1 MAKKRHDD
9 YVVGYGRPPVHTRF
23 QKGQSGNPKGR
34 QKGCKNLSTLME
46 RVLDE
51 TVTIKENGSQKII
64 TKREAFLKQLVNKAA
79 SGDLR
84 SIQLAINYLQQLESR
99 AEPSTSNS
107 ERLGEEDEAV
117 IDGILER
124 FKGTTKEA
132 VEEHEE
138 DENKFKKGGSESEG
152 A

>member
-1 MAKKRHDD
+1 MTKKGHDD

-84 SIQLAINYLQQLESR
+84 SIQLAINYLQQLELR
-99 AEPSTSNS
+99 AQPSTPD
-107 ERLGEEDEAV
+107 GEQPGMEDAAL

-124 FKGTTKEA
+124 LKNSSNKT
-132 VEEHEE
+132 VEEEE
-138 DENKFKKGGSESEG
+138 KDENKEKVGPESEG

>member
-1 MAKKRHDD
+1 MAKKGHDD
-9 YVVGYGRPPVHTRF
+9 YLVGYGRPPIHTRF

-34 QKGCKNLSTLME
+34 KKGCKSLSTLME

-84 SIQLAINYLQQLESR
+84 SIQVAINYLQQLELR
-99 AEPSTSNS
+99 AQPSMP
-107 ERLGEEDEAV
+107 EGEHPSMEDAAL

-124 FKGTTKEA
+124 LKSSSKEA
-132 VEEHEE
+132 VEEEE
-138 DENKFKKGGSESEG
+138 KDETKETAGPESEG
-152 A
+152 D

>member
-1 MAKKRHDD
+1 MARKRNSD
-9 YVVGYGRPPVHTRF
+9 YSVGYGKPPIHSRF

-34 QKGCKNLSTLME
+34 RKGSKNLSTLME
-46 RVLDE
+46 RALDE
-51 TVTIKENGSQKII
+51 PVTIKENGSQKII

-117 IDGILER
+117 MKGILER
-124 FKGTTKEA
+124 FRGTINEA

-138 DENKFKKGGSESEG
+138 DENKSKKGGPESEG

>member
-1 MAKKRHDD
+1 MAKKGHDD
-9 YVVGYGRPPVHTRF
+9 YVVGYGKPPVHTRF

-84 SIQLAINYLQQLESR
+84 SIQLAINYLQQLSCVLNRQHQTASSPAWRTRRSSTES
-99 AEPSTSNS
+99 
-107 ERLGEEDEAV
+107 
-117 IDGILER
+117 
-124 FKGTTKEA
+124 
-132 VEEHEE
+132 
-138 DENKFKKGGSESEG
+138 
-152 A
+152 

>member
-1 MAKKRHDD
+1 MAKKGHDD

-64 TKREAFLKQLVNKAA
+64 TKREASSRQLVNIKA
-79 SGDLR
+79 GVGRFCGR
-84 SIQLAINYLQQLESR
+84 SELAINYPQQLELR
-99 AEPSTSNS
+99 AQPPTPEGEQPGNGGRSAHRRES
-107 ERLGEEDEAV
+107 LGA
-117 IDGILER
+117 I
-124 FKGTTKEA
+124 
-132 VEEHEE
+132 
-138 DENKFKKGGSESEG
+138 KKQFQ
-152 A
+152 

>member
-1 MAKKRHDD
+1 MAQKGNDD
-9 YVVGYGRPPVHTRF
+9 YAVGFGKPPTHSRF

-34 QKGCKNLSTLME
+34 RKGSKNLSTLME
-46 RVLDE
+46 RALNE
-51 TVTIKENGSQKII
+51 RVTIKENGSQKVI

-79 SGDLR
+79 SGDPR

-99 AEPSTSNS
+99 AEPSISNT

-117 IDGILER
+117 INGILER
-124 FKGTTKEA
+124 FKGNTNEA
-132 VEEHEE
+132 VEEQEE
-138 DENKFKKGGSESEG
+138 DENKREKGGSESNG

>member
-1 MAKKRHDD
+1 MAKKGHDD
-9 YVVGYGRPPVHTRF
+9 YVVGYGRPPLRTRF
-23 QKGQSGNPKGR
+23 QKGKSGNPKGR
-34 QKGCKNLSTLME
+34 QKGCKNLSNLME

-99 AEPSTSNS
+99 AEPSISNS

-117 IDGILER
+117 INGILER
-124 FKGTTKEA
+124 FKGNTNEA
-132 VEEHEE
+132 AEEHEE
-138 DENKFKKGGSESEG
+138 DENKPEKGGSESDG

>member
-1 MAKKRHDD
+1 
-9 YVVGYGRPPVHTRF
+9 
-23 QKGQSGNPKGR
+23 
-34 QKGCKNLSTLME
+34 ME

-84 SIQLAINYLQQLESR
+84 SIQMAINYLQQLELR
-99 AEPSTSNS
+99 AQPSTPDD
-107 ERLGEEDEAV
+107 EQPGMEDSAL

-124 FKGTTKEA
+124 LKNSSNKA
-132 VEEHEE
+132 VDGEE
-138 DENKFKKGGSESEG
+138 DENEEKVGPESEG

>member
-1 MAKKRHDD
+1 MAKKGHDD

-84 SIQLAINYLQQLESR
+84 SIQLAINYLQQLELR
-99 AEPSTSNS
+99 AQPPTPE
-107 ERLGEEDEAV
+107 GEQPGTEDAAL

-124 FKGTTKEA
+124 LKNSSNKA
-132 VEEHEE
+132 VEEEE
-138 DENKFKKGGSESEG
+138 DENEEKVGPESEG

>member
-1 MAKKRHDD
+1 MAKEGHDD
-9 YVVGYGRPPVHTRF
+9 YVVGYGRPPAHTRF

-84 SIQLAINYLQQLESR
+84 SIQLAINYLQQLELR
-99 AEPSTSNS
+99 AQPSTPD
-107 ERLGEEDEAV
+107 GEQPDMEDAAL

-124 FKGTTKEA
+124 LKNSSNKA
-132 VEEHEE
+132 VEEEE
-138 DENKFKKGGSESEG
+138 KDENKEKVGPESEG

>member
-1 MAKKRHDD
+1 
-9 YVVGYGRPPVHTRF
+9 
-23 QKGQSGNPKGR
+23 
-34 QKGCKNLSTLME
+34 ME

-51 TVTIKENGSQKII
+51 TVTTKENGSQKVI

-84 SIQLAINYLQQLESR
+84 SIHLAINYLQQLELR
-99 AEPSTSNS
+99 AQPSTPDG
-107 ERLGEEDEAV
+107 EHLGADDAAV

-124 FKGTTKEA
+124 LQNSSKQD
-132 VEEHEE
+132 VEEERE
-138 DENKFKKGGSESEG
+138 DENKERTGPESEG